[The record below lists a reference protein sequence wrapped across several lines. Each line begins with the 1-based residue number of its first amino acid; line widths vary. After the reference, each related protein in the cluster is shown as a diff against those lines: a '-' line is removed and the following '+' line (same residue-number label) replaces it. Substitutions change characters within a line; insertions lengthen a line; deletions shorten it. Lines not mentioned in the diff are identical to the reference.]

1 MSYCY
6 EYPRPA
12 ISVDIVVVRRMA
24 DGLEVVLIRRDRPP
38 FEGCWA
44 LPGGFMD
51 IDETVEAAAARE
63 LREET
68 GLIAPKLKLIGPFS
82 AVDRDP
88 RGRVVSIAFV
98 TVIDPLQVPRAGD
111 DAAEVQWFK
120 VGELPPL
127 AFDHDRILEAG
138 LEVSR
143 SIFGD

>member
-1 MSYCY
+1 MTYCY

-12 ISVDIVVVRRMA
+12 ISVDIVVLRRRG
-24 DGLEVVLIRRDRPP
+24 DVLEVALIRRLRPP
-38 FEGCWA
+38 YEGCWA

-51 IDETVEAAAARE
+51 IDESVEAAAARE

-68 GLIAPKLKLIGPFS
+68 GLIAPSLKLIGPFS

-98 TVIDPLQVPRAGD
+98 TVIDAQQIPRAGD
-111 DAAEVQWFK
+111 DAAEVQWFAI
-120 VGELPPL
+120 GELPPL
-127 AFDHDRILEAG
+127 AFDHARILEAG

-143 SIFGD
+143 SLCGD